1 MRPVLLAALFPAL
14 LAAALLAA
22 CGPLGPPQITNVS
35 PAPSQGAVHTSDPLV
50 ITFDSAMNERSV
62 ESRLRLRTRKGRP
75 TPGCSV
81 TRAARGEPTGCR
93 FVWASP
99 RVMRLIHPDH
109 PWAVITTY
117 RVQLLGG
124 VEAADGAVNSL
135 SHSWEFSTEGGP
147 QVSATSPP
155 NGGTIGPDQAISI
168 NFSRDM
174 SPGAVKRAITL
185 SPEPV
190 GGYLLARSS
199 KVPGRF
205 LLEPVQ
211 PLAPGTAYTL
221 TVARRAL
228 DVDGNRLQRPALVH
242 FTVGKLGSTRA
253 VIFPAGPSDSD
264 YTQVLAASA
273 PQLPG
278 DPPAIRVLATA
289 PAGEHYLCTW
299 PSPDG
304 LRLAI
309 EMAGSQP
316 IQVIDL
322 STGKSSTVLGSTGS
336 TSAAWSSNGQQLA
349 FVVSGALRVYTV
361 SSATSVTLAS
371 SLNMRGP
378 LSWRPDGQVVAA
390 VAVPSTGQT
399 RVALLSP
406 ALKAITFLPTS
417 SSSSA
422 SENDPVWSPDGSSL
436 AFGVGTGSSLALWL
450 YQPLQASSP
459 LTLVAAA
466 VGQPLAFLDLDTI
479 LVRQPSG
486 ALAAVSTTTGSES
499 VIVRGEGGQYPLAA
513 AATSS
518 GRQVAYSLS
527 VSGNVQ
533 VFLANDDGTGVERL
547 TDFSRSDS
555 LDAGPPAFSGS

>member
-1 MRPVLLAALFPAL
+1 
-14 LAAALLAA
+14 
-22 CGPLGPPQITNVS
+22 
-35 PAPSQGAVHTSDPLV
+35 
-50 ITFDSAMNERSV
+50 
-62 ESRLRLRTRKGRP
+62 
-75 TPGCSV
+75 
-81 TRAARGEPTGCR
+81 
-93 FVWASP
+93 
-99 RVMRLIHPDH
+99 
-109 PWAVITTY
+109 
-117 RVQLLGG
+117 
-124 VEAADGAVNSL
+124 
-135 SHSWEFSTEGGP
+135 
-147 QVSATSPP
+147 
-155 NGGTIGPDQAISI
+155 
-168 NFSRDM
+168 
-174 SPGAVKRAITL
+174 
-185 SPEPV
+185 
-190 GGYLLARSS
+190 
-199 KVPGRF
+199 
-205 LLEPVQ
+205 LEPVQ

-228 DVDGNRLQRPALVH
+228 DVDGNRLQRPTLVH

-459 LTLVAAA
+459 LNLVAAA

-547 TDFSRSDS
+547 TDFSRSNS